1 MSHSSRKLLAAIIAA
16 LLSASAAAQEA
27 HTSSRV
33 VAYEPSFFSS
43 AQPYSAFDMLALL
56 PGYTFSESDPD
67 VRGLA
72 GSAGNVLID
81 GDRPASKQ
89 ESLETLLRR
98 IPASSVSRI
107 ELLRAGARGVD
118 MQNHSVLANVVRIRQ
133 AQTRGSA
140 ELASE
145 FYNRGPAERAFDA
158 PRIAGELSRQTD
170 EKRFEVAAAFY
181 RTVDDEQG
189 EGHQPRI
196 APDGTSI
203 RETNYAKD
211 EGARVAELSG
221 SYEAALAGKLILN
234 GSFTEEKFRADSLEL
249 ETFPGAQAESAVEL
263 ELERQGELSIHYQ
276 RAASEHLQLEFVGI
290 HRRGREEESEREIKA
305 DEDALFH
312 QRSRT
317 GESIVRGV
325 LRRMDDEWTIE
336 GGVEGALNVLDSN
349 TELTENDMRV
359 ALPAANV
366 QVEERRGE
374 VFAAATWRMDARW
387 TLEVGSRFESSQLD
401 QSGDTTVS
409 KSFVFAKPRA
419 LIAFAPTRDAQLR
432 ALLERKVGQLDFDD
446 FVTSTSLSA
455 DTITA
460 GNPDLEP
467 DRTWLAE
474 LAWEQHFL
482 ASGSLVL
489 AARHERIS
497 ALIDRLPIRTTSEP
511 IDGVGNIGDGER
523 SELQLDISVPLQAFG
538 LTTGLLKAT
547 ALWRSGRAVDPTTGE
562 RRAISEDMPFE
573 AALHFTQDLA
583 QWRARW
589 GFDVELARES
599 QEFFIDE
606 IRTERLGTMV
616 NVFAEY
622 EPGAAWKLR
631 VFVNNLTDRTAE
643 RERRVYAGL
652 RDRASL
658 SYIETRTLQIG
669 PHAGVSVRRSFGL

>member
-1 MSHSSRKLLAAIIAA
+1 LF
-16 LLSASAAAQEA
+16 ASAAAEEA
-27 HTSSRV
+27 PAASRV
-33 VAYEPSFFSS
+33 VAFEASFFSS

-56 PGYTFSESDPD
+56 PGYTFSESDSD

-107 ELLRAGARGVD
+107 ELVRAGARGVD
-118 MQNHSVLANVVRIRQ
+118 MQNHSMLANVVRIRR

-145 FYNRGPAERAFDA
+145 FYDRGPAERAFDA

-170 EKRFEVAAAFY
+170 EQRFEIAAALY
-181 RTVDDEQG
+181 RKVDDEHG
-189 EGHQPRI
+189 AGHQPRI
-196 APDGTSI
+196 APDGATI
-203 RETNYAKD
+203 RETNYWKD
-211 EGARVAELSG
+211 EGARVTEVSGAYETALS
-221 SYEAALAGKLILN
+221 SGKLRLN
-234 GSFTEEKFRADSLEL
+234 GSFNEERFRADSLEL
-249 ETFPGAQAESAVEL
+249 ETFPASEAETAVEL
-263 ELERQGELSIHYQ
+263 EREREAELGIHYQ
-276 RAASEHLQLEFVGI
+276 RSAGERSQLEFVGI
-290 HRRGREEESEREIKA
+290 HRRGREQESERNIET
-305 DEDALFH
+305 DEDALSL
-312 QRSRT
+312 QRSKT

-325 LRRMDDEWTIE
+325 LRRVGQAWTIE
-336 GGVEGALNVLDSN
+336 GGVEGALNVLDSES
-349 TELTENDMRV
+349 ELTENGVRV

-366 QVEERRGE
+366 RVEERRSEG
-374 VFAAATWRMDARW
+374 FAAATWRMDARW
-387 TLEVGSRFESSQLD
+387 TLEAGSRFESSQLD
-401 QSGDTTVS
+401 LTGDSTVS
-409 KSFVFAKPRA
+409 KSFFFAKPRA
-419 LIAFAPTRDAQLR
+419 LIAFAPMHDSQLR

-474 LAWEQHFL
+474 LAWEQRFL

-489 AARHERIS
+489 AVRHERIS
-497 ALIDRLPIRTTSEP
+497 ELIDRVPISTTSEP
-511 IDGVGNIGDGER
+511 IDGIGNIGDGER
-523 SELQLDISVPLQAFG
+523 NELQVDISVPLQSFG

-547 ALWRSGRAVDPTTGE
+547 ALWRSSRTVDPTTGE
-562 RRAISEDMPFE
+562 RRPISEDMPFE
-573 AALHFTQDLA
+573 GALHFTQDLS
-583 QWRARW
+583 RW
-589 GFDVELARES
+589 SVHWGVDVELAREG

-616 NVFAEY
+616 NVFVEY

-643 RERRVYAGL
+643 RERQIYAGL

-658 SYIETRTLQIG
+658 DYIETRTLEIG
-669 PHAGVSVRRSFGL
+669 PYAGVSVRRSFGL